1 MKILRSPLFDRAYRK
16 LPEAVK
22 KAFKEKMR
30 LLFESNL
37 THPSLRVK
45 KIKGSGRTWEA
56 SIDMDH
62 RFTFE
67 KIKGG
72 IRLRVIGKHNVLD
85 PISSLP

>member
-1 MKILRSPLFDRAYRK
+1 MKVLRSPRFDRAFRK
-16 LPEAVK
+16 LHEDVK

-30 LLFESNL
+30 LLVESNF

-45 KIKGSGRTWEA
+45 KIKGTGRIWEA

-67 KIKGG
+67 KVKGG
-72 IRLRVIGKHNVLD
+72 IRLRVIGKHKVIGK
-85 PISSLP
+85 P

>member
-1 MKILRSPLFDRAYRK
+1 MKIIRSPRFDRSLKK
-16 LPEAVK
+16 LPKKVV
-22 KAFKEKMR
+22 KAFKEKIR
-30 LLFESNL
+30 LLDKSNF

-45 KIKGSGRTWEA
+45 KIKGTAYIWEA

-72 IRLRVIGKHNVLD
+72 IKLRVIGKHKIIEK
-85 PISSLP
+85 P

>member
-1 MKILRSPLFDRAYRK
+1 MKVLRSPRFDRAFRK

-30 LLFESNL
+30 LLVESNL

-45 KIKGSGRTWEA
+45 KIKGTGRIWEA

-67 KIKGG
+67 KVKGG
-72 IRLRVIGKHNVLD
+72 IRLRVIGKHKVIGK
-85 PISSLP
+85 P

>member
-1 MKILRSPLFDRAYRK
+1 MRVLRSPRFDRAYRK
-16 LPEAVK
+16 LPEAVRN
-22 KAFKEKMR
+22 AFKGKMR
-30 LLFESNL
+30 LLSESNL

-45 KIKGSGRTWEA
+45 KIKGTGYIWEA

-72 IRLRVIGKHNVLD
+72 IRLRVIGKHKVLEK
-85 PISSLP
+85 P